1 MCYKFKYVRN
11 FHISLKI
18 QNREKFKTKLETKQL
33 DNHENSRQNLIGREN
48 SRNIRQLGDGVKNR
62 NS

>member
-18 QNREKFKTKLETKQL
+18 QNREKFKTKFKTKQL